1 MNFNLAFDRT
11 LKEFRIS
18 AKKLAEQSG
27 VAPQTIS
34 DFRRG
39 KKSIQT
45 DSLGKLLGALPADA
59 SAYFFSALLGSSLA
73 PENFIAAMD
82 NKELSGFVIAVG
94 RRLQGDRL
102 NSYKKPNASETCEAM
117 VGVDGA
123 LLSPGAIGA

>member
-59 SAYFFSALLGSSLA
+59 ISYFFSALLGSSL
-73 PENFIAAMD
+73 EIEDSIAAMD
-82 NKELSGFVIAVG
+82 NEKLSEIFFAVG
-94 RRLQGDRL
+94 RRLKGDRL
-102 NSYKKPNASETCEAM
+102 NTHQIPNASET
-117 VGVDGA
+117 
-123 LLSPGAIGA
+123 PQ